1 MWRKRRV
8 DAPCYFLSVKKVA
21 EQRYYTMED
30 EVQRATHKRRTLT
43 PAEKQAQALEEM
55 FKNPK
60 RAMRLP
66 SPPRSAYK
74 VREPPEMV
82 DHVQGSSA
90 GVGSGEFHVYKMT
103 RRLESDR
110 IQAMQDEADR
120 VCTYLF
126 AYLSR
131 KLRKLTL
138 MRSAMLKQSLTK
150 QRRLKTAPAEPRKKW
165 HSNEHV
171 KARRRILS

>member
-1 MWRKRRV
+1 
-8 DAPCYFLSVKKVA
+8 
-21 EQRYYTMED
+21 MED

-120 VCTYLF
+120 KAAQADFDAKRNAQAELDE
-126 AYLSR
+126 A
-131 KLRKLTL
+131 
-138 MRSAMLKQSLTK
+138 
-150 QRRLKTAPAEPRKKW
+150 KTSKNR
-165 HSNEHV
+165 
-171 KARRRILS
+171 ARRAKKKMAQQRARESKAQDLELTPSVLTGDTISKKRKVSEPNETTRDHPAPRNDGD